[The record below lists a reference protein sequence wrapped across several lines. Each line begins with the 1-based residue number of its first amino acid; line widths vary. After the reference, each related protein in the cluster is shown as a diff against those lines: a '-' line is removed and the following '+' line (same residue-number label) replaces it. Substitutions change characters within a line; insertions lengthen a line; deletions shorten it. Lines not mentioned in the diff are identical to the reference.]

1 VRTGCLLAAAFLLAA
16 PVHASAMCAV
26 AAPAEDSAH
35 DAIVRRARAAAA
47 RGAWN
52 EAASL
57 WRDALLMDER
67 AAAHWLAYGDVLSR
81 AERHREAVAAYQRAM
96 QLDAGL
102 ARDGS
107 WNVAKAYA
115 RQGDERQAV
124 RWLEQALRAGVPV
137 ARIRDDAELER
148 LWGASRRPAGWRGGG
163 ERARRAS

>member
-1 VRTGCLLAAAFLLAA
+1 VRTRWLIAAVFLLAA
-16 PVHASAMCAV
+16 PVHASAMRAGAV
-26 AAPAEDSAH
+26 SVEDSAH
-35 DAIVRRARAAAA
+35 DAMVRRARRAAA

-57 WRDALLMDER
+57 WREALLGDER
-67 AAAHWLAYGDVLSR
+67 VAAHWLAYGDVLSR

-107 WNVAKAYA
+107 WNVALAYA
-115 RQGDERQAV
+115 REGNERQAV

-137 ARIRDDAELER
+137 ARIRGEAVLER
-148 LWGASRRPAGWRGGG
+148 LWSTGRRPAEWRGG
-163 ERARRAS
+163 RASAPRAS